1 MVSVERI
8 LAKNKGSF
16 MQAYRNKTPVL
27 IEGLLEPSSELD
39 FTGSSLY
46 KDIKVEIMDEYSSHF
61 ASENTFIQE
70 SKVVSLQ
77 SYLDHVAENPNTT
90 LCVREY
96 NTPKD
101 IIDKIGIPKIITD
114 NFRDEVTSNLFVAN
128 AGNKAQLH
136 FDGDHRHVILYQVS
150 GRKRGVLFEPS
161 SGNGLFPVLNQSWVK
176 LEQFTDEQ
184 LQHFVAMNNGYIVD
198 LEPGE
203 ALYFP
208 MMMWHHFSYID
219 TGMSV
224 NFRFGRKRNNDLLY
238 RYVHADKYLQ
248 NLAWHIDNENSD
260 TVDIDKVIYEIKT
273 VLSEFDESPVNKRE
287 KMRTLLKSFCEEYN
301 IYSDKNI
308 YSVSEDQI
316 IHSTPALNAISS
328 QPYHFHNWA
337 RYNNA
342 EGLLTSLVEMANQNL
357 SKS

>member
-1 MVSVERI
+1 MMSIERI
-8 LAKNKGSF
+8 SSKSEDDFL
-16 MQAYRNKTPVL
+16 QAYRNKKPVV
-27 IEGLLEPSSELD
+27 IEGLLEDSPGLD
-39 FTGSSLY
+39 LYPGSSLY
-46 KDIKVEIMDEYSSHF
+46 KNIKVEVMDEYSNHF
-61 ASENTFIQE
+61 AKKNTFIQE
-70 SKVVSLQ
+70 SKVISLQ
-77 SYLDHVAENPNTT
+77 SYMDHIVENPNTT

-96 NTPKD
+96 NTPRA
-101 IIDKIGIPKIITD
+101 IIEKIGIPKIVTD
-114 NFRDEVTSNLFVAN
+114 NFTDEITSNLFVAN

-150 GRKRGVLFEPS
+150 GRKRGILFEPNA
-161 SGNGLFPVLNQSWVK
+161 GNGLLPVLNQSWVN
-176 LEQFTDEQ
+176 LEQLSDEQ
-184 LQHFVAMNNGYIVD
+184 LQNFVAMNNGYIVD

-224 NFRFGRKRNNDLLY
+224 NFRFGRKSNNDLLY

-248 NLAWHIDNENSD
+248 NLAWHIDSERHD
-260 TVDIDKVIYEIKT
+260 RLDIDIVMREIRN

-287 KMRTLLKSFCEEYN
+287 KMRALLKSFCEEYD

-316 IHSTPALNAISS
+316 ISSTPALNAISS

-337 RYNNA
+337 KYSNA
-342 EGLLTSLVEMANQNL
+342 EGMLRSLVEIA
-357 SKS
+357 S